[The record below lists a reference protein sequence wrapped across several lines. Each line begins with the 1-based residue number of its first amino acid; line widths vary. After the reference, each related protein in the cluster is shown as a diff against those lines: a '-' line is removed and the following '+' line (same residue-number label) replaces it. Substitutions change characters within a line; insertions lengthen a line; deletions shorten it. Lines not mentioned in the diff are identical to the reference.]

1 MVELLQSLA
10 SSLMISTY
18 QVGRLL
24 VVRAN
29 DGKLSML
36 NRSFDQ
42 LMGMT
47 VDARQMALGTRDQIW
62 ILRNAPDIAVQLDPP
77 GKHDACY
84 LPRVSYVT
92 GDVRVHEMEF
102 AGDDLWFVNTRFS
115 CLATLDENYSFIP
128 RWRPPFVSAI
138 AAEDRCHLN
147 GMTIVDG

>member
-1 MVELLQSLA
+1 
-10 SSLMISTY
+10 MISTY